1 VATRDA
7 LDAHRRAG
15 LRELAG
21 RHGLRKSA
29 KTAYRNGL
37 QPVHV
42 RHGQMPILALE
53 KRHFDELVADLMAG
67 GAVPV
72 HVKECRGVRGR
83 YRQPW
88 EATTINPML
97 NYLESR
103 CYWATAC
110 AKAGVKRI
118 RLHGARHTCGTHAPG
133 AQRAGGDHQGMARA
147 RRHAFTMRIYVHN
160 QPAKLVLAAESISS
174 WTRRKKSAL

>member
-1 VATRDA
+1 MRSTLTVGQACA
-7 LDAHRRAG
+7 NW
-15 LRELAG
+15 LAG

-29 KTAYRNGL
+29 KAAYRNGL
-37 QPVHV
+37 QPVHD
-42 RHGQMPILALE
+42 RHGEMPIQALE

-72 HVKECRGVRGR
+72 HVKEGRGVRRR

-118 RLHGARHTCGTHAPG
+118 RLHGARHTCGTHASG
-133 AQRAGGDHQGMARA
+133 AQRACGDHQGVARA
-147 RRHAFTMRIYVHN
+147 RRHRVHYAHLRT
-160 QPAKLVLAAESISS
+160 QPTGEARPRGREHLVMDEA
-174 WTRRKKSAL
+174 